1 MRRKFKTRPPGR
13 CFDGAQTSAG
23 WRTSEN
29 ILRSVATAGK
39 RCSAFSTRGR
49 PGAVNGERQ
58 GLRRGTEECAHDR
71 DPARARGPRRRGG
84 AGHTVHRRGRLS
96 ALRRLRP
103 CRGRGVP
110 GVPRDGAGHRGR
122 RRWMTRR
129 PGVVPRPV
137 SRAAAD
143 ALRAG
148 RRPTM
153 YGRRRSPG
161 RVAVGIVRSV
171 GSGAPLGPFF
181 THRAQD
187 DAREG
192 QVMRVQRWE
201 PALR

>member
-1 MRRKFKTRPPGR
+1 
-13 CFDGAQTSAG
+13 
-23 WRTSEN
+23 
-29 ILRSVATAGK
+29 
-39 RCSAFSTRGR
+39 
-49 PGAVNGERQ
+49 
-58 GLRRGTEECAHDR
+58 
-71 DPARARGPRRRGG
+71 
-84 AGHTVHRRGRLS
+84 
-96 ALRRLRP
+96 
-103 CRGRGVP
+103 
-110 GVPRDGAGHRGR
+110 
-122 RRWMTRR
+122 MTRR
-129 PGVVPRPV
+129 PGVVPRRV

-143 ALRAG
+143 ALPAG